1 MWQAAHLT
9 VFVPLGTEENLGSPC
24 CPLPAFAAQFPAEI
38 CALLPGAAVRGMC
51 EAQEGEPIIEWV
63 WKH

>member
-38 CALLPGAAVRGMC
+38 SALLPGAAGC
-51 EAQEGEPIIEWV
+51 
-63 WKH
+63 